1 VVRVPARRRPTARTA
16 VLPAR
21 RPLPEVRSLL
31 PTGKSLLIALA
42 IIAAAA
48 GAYFMARE
56 TSLFAVRSLD
66 VRGGTPAIRAQVRA
80 ALAPELGKSLL
91 KVGGGDL
98 GQRLA
103 PVTGVRSFRFDR
115 HFPNTLEVTLTAE
128 RPVLVVR
135 QGPAAYLVSASGRV
149 VRTLTHPRQ
158 SNLPRLWLPTKATK
172 PVVGS
177 ELPGLS
183 LPAAI
188 AVAPLASAPLP
199 GGVKTVQSDGDQLT
213 LVLGSGFEV
222 RLGDVGDLRLKLAI
236 ARRILRLTFAATG
249 SGYIDVSV
257 PERPVLSSNSRVGG

>member
-1 VVRVPARRRPTARTA
+1 
-16 VLPAR
+16 L
-21 RPLPEVRSLL
+21 LL

-48 GAYFMARE
+48 GGLTGAR
-56 TSLFAVRSLD
+56 D
-66 VRGGTPAIRAQVRA
+66 VALRC
-80 ALAPELGKSLL
+80 ALARRSGRRRRSRARCARRCGLGKSLL
-91 KVGGGDL
+91 KVGAASSTAT
-98 GQRLA
+98 R
-103 PVTGVRSFRFDR
+103 PVTKSARSARPR
-115 HFPNTLEVTLTAE
+115 FPNTLGNSHRRAAGA
-128 RPVLVVR
+128 RR
-135 QGPAAYLVSASGRV
+135 QPGPAAYLIPASGRV
-149 VRTLTHPRQ
+149 VRTLTHSTPIQ
-158 SNLPRLWLPTKATK
+158 LAPAVAADEGHEAGRLRA
-172 PVVGS
+172 
-177 ELPGLS
+177 PGPS

-257 PERPVLSSNSRVGG
+257 PERPVLSSNSQVGG